1 MGSHIS
7 GILREGW
14 GEVGILVNRDLKL
27 GRFALEKVFSVLPK
41 VVLNWS
47 KNKQ

>member
-7 GILREGW
+7 GMLREGG
-14 GEVGILVNRDLKL
+14 GEGGILVNRGLKL

>member
-7 GILREGW
+7 GILREG
-14 GEVGILVNRDLKL
+14 GILVNRDLKL